1 MRRMF
6 AYAYHYKISMYIG
19 LFLMVVELVVELIQP
34 LLMARIID
42 DGILQE
48 DFITVAIWG
57 GVLVGISLVAFA
69 AGIINSYFA
78 ANVSQGAGYDMRN
91 DMFRKVQE
99 FTSKNFQ
106 RFSTPTL
113 ITRMTNDVTQI
124 QNLIFMFMRIA
135 LRAPLFII
143 GGLVMAFTVH
153 KELAMI
159 LLLSLPMMLLFLFW
173 ILTKGVTFFRRVQ
186 EKLDNLNTIIR
197 ENLAGIRLIKGFNR
211 GDYEERRFKNAN
223 TSLLNDNKK
232 ALWLMELAMPMV
244 MLGMNLVILVI
255 LWFGAIQLNLGTAQA
270 GEVVAIINYA
280 TRMMFTFS
288 VFTFL
293 IMVFSRGKAS
303 ANRINEI
310 IEAEGDQTHEQTGGI
325 VKEIEGAI
333 GFEAVTYTY
342 PSIKLPAI
350 EKINF
355 HAKAGETVGILGET
369 GSGKSTLL
377 HLIPRLQEATSGKV
391 LIDGISIDEY
401 DVKAL
406 RKQISLVP
414 QEIHLFS
421 GSVKE
426 NIQWGKD
433 DATME
438 EVITAAKDAQIHDF
452 ITTLPNSY
460 ETKLGQKG
468 VTFSGGQK
476 QRLSIA
482 RALVRDPKIL
492 LLDDSTSALD
502 AHTEARLLAT
512 LRKKACT
519 VVIVA
524 QKISSLKA
532 ADKILLMHQG
542 HILAAGDHAAL
553 LKNDTYYQQVYQSQ
567 QETEAI

>member
-1 MRRMF
+1 M
-6 AYAYHYKISMYIG
+6 
-19 LFLMVVELVVELIQP
+19 LVELVVELIQP
-34 LLMARIID
+34 LFMAKIID

-48 DFITVAIWG
+48 DLTTVAIWG
-57 GVLVGISLVAFA
+57 GILIAISLIAFA
-69 AGIINSYFA
+69 AGIINSFFA
-78 ANVSQGAGYDMRN
+78 ANVSQGAGYDLRD

-106 RFSTPTL
+106 RFATPTL

-153 KELAMI
+153 KELATI
-159 LLLSLPMMLLFLFW
+159 LLLSVPVMLLFLFW
-173 ILTKGVTFFRRVQ
+173 ILTKGVTYFRRVQ

-211 GDYEERRFKNAN
+211 GDYEESRFQGAN
-223 TSLLNDNKK
+223 NSLMNDNKK

-244 MLGMNLVILVI
+244 MLGMNLIILVI
-255 LWFGAIQLNLGTAQA
+255 LWFGAIGLNVGTAQA

-303 ANRINEI
+303 ANRITEI
-310 IEAEGDQTHEQTGGI
+310 LDAEGETIDNRGDGANKKIQ
-325 VKEIEGAI
+325 GAI
-333 GFEAVTYTY
+333 RFQEVNYTY
-342 PSIKLPAI
+342 PGMKVPAI
-350 EKINF
+350 EAITF
-355 HAKAGETVGILGET
+355 EAKAGETIGILGET

-377 HLIPRLQEATSGKV
+377 HLIPRLQEASDGQV
-391 LIDGISIDEY
+391 FIDGLPIEHY

-406 RKQISLVP
+406 REQISLVP

-421 GSVKE
+421 GTVME
-426 NIQWGKD
+426 NIQWGKN
-433 DATME
+433 DASEE
-438 EVITAAKDAQIHDF
+438 EVIEAAKDAQIHAF
-452 ITTLPNSY
+452 ISTLPDGY
-460 ETKLGQKG
+460 QTRLGQKG

-482 RALVRDPKIL
+482 RALIRNPNIL
-492 LLDDSTSALD
+492 MLDDSTSALD
-502 AHTEARLLAT
+502 AHTESRLMT
-512 LRKKACT
+512 SLRKKDCT
-519 VVIVA
+519 VLIVA

-542 HILAAGDHAAL
+542 KIIGSGDHPSL
-553 LKNDTYYQQVYQSQ
+553 LRNNGYYQQVYQSQ
-567 QETEAI
+567 QEAEAL

>member
-1 MRRMF
+1 MRRIF
-6 AYAYHYKISMYIG
+6 TYAYTYKTSMYIG
-19 LFLMVVELVVELIQP
+19 LFLMLVELVVELIQP
-34 LLMARIID
+34 LFMAKIID

-48 DFITVAIWG
+48 DLTTVAIWG
-57 GVLVGISLVAFA
+57 GILVAISLIAFA
-69 AGIINSYFA
+69 AGIINSFFA
-78 ANVSQGAGYDMRN
+78 ANVSQGAGYDLRD
-91 DMFRKVQE
+91 DMFRKVQQ

-106 RFSTPTL
+106 RFATPTL

-153 KELAMI
+153 KELATI
-159 LLLSLPMMLLFLFW
+159 LLVSVPVMLLFLFW
-173 ILTKGVTFFRRVQ
+173 ILTKGVTYFRRVQ

-211 GDYEERRFKNAN
+211 GDFEESRFQGAN
-223 TSLLNDNKK
+223 TSLMNDNKK

-244 MLGMNLVILVI
+244 MLGMNLIILVI
-255 LWFGAIQLNLGTAQA
+255 LWFGAIGLNVGTAQA

-303 ANRINEI
+303 ASRITEI
-310 IEAEGDQTHEQTGGI
+310 LDAEGEKDHDQTDGVNKKIQ
-325 VKEIEGAI
+325 GAI
-333 GFEAVTYTY
+333 GFQEVNYTY
-342 PSIKLPAI
+342 PGMKVPAI
-350 EKINF
+350 EAITF
-355 HAKAGETVGILGET
+355 EAKAGETIGILGET

-377 HLIPRLQEATSGKV
+377 HLIPRLQEASSGQV
-391 LIDGISIDEY
+391 FIDGLPIEHY

-421 GSVKE
+421 GTVME
-426 NIQWGKD
+426 NIQWGKNE
-433 DATME
+433 ASEE
-438 EVITAAKDAQIHDF
+438 EVIKAAKDAQIHAF
-452 ITTLPNSY
+452 ISTLPDGY
-460 ETKLGQKG
+460 QTRLGQKG

-482 RALVRDPKIL
+482 RALIRNPNIL
-492 LLDDSTSALD
+492 MLDDSTSALD
-502 AHTEARLLAT
+502 AHTESRLLT
-512 LRKKACT
+512 SLRKKDCT
-519 VVIVA
+519 VLIVA

-542 HILAAGDHAAL
+542 KIIGSGDHPSL
-553 LKNDTYYQQVYQSQ
+553 LCTNGYYQQVYQSQ
-567 QETEAI
+567 QETEAL

>member
-48 DFITVAIWG
+48 DLKTVAIWG
-57 GVLVGISLVAFA
+57 GVLVAISLVAFA
-69 AGIINSYFA
+69 AGITNSYFA
-78 ANVSQGAGYDMRN
+78 ANVSQGAGYDMRD

-159 LLLSLPMMLLFLFW
+159 LLLSVPLMLLFLFW
-173 ILTKGVTFFRRVQ
+173 ILTKGVTYFRRVQ

-211 GDYEERRFKNAN
+211 GNYEEGRFKNAN
-223 TSLLNDNKK
+223 TSLMNDNKK

-255 LWFGAIQLNLGTAQA
+255 LWFGASQLNLGTAKA

-293 IMVFSRGKAS
+293 IMVFSRGQAS

-310 IEAEGDQTHEQTGGI
+310 IEAEGVQTHEQKGGI
-325 VKEIEGAI
+325 QKEIQGAV
-333 GFEAVTYTY
+333 GFEEVSYTY

-350 EKINF
+350 ERITF

-391 LIDGISIDEY
+391 LIDGMPIEEY

-438 EVITAAKDAQIHDF
+438 EVIKAAKDAQIHDF
-452 ITTLPNSY
+452 ITSLPDGY

-502 AHTEARLLAT
+502 AHTEARLLAS
-512 LRKKACT
+512 LRKKECT

-542 HILAAGDHAAL
+542 HILAAGDHETL
-553 LKNDTYYQQVYQSQ
+553 LKNNAYYQQVYQSQ